1 VQKVNFLQHINNLM
15 SLYKQPYLEPYKGRG
30 TRHTCP
36 NCKVKQ
42 TFTLYLD
49 GNTDQPIHPTVGICN
64 RAIKCGYHYP
74 PRQYF
79 ADHPELWKDEPNN
92 QTTYS
97 SKTKLNSQRTNSSSQ
112 STYKL
117 HKERYNSKPQP
128 SFAVPPKMDLIP
140 FKYVKESVSAN
151 SNFVRFLCKHFPR
164 EYVKKAIE
172 NYALGATKNGSV
184 IFWQIDIKGKVR
196 TGKIM
201 QYNPDTGKR
210 IKHKSGAINWVHN
223 ILKRRDPKYT
233 NYNLNQCYF
242 GEHLLKFYP
251 NKTIAIVEA
260 EKTAVIAS
268 MIFDN
273 YNWLAAGNL
282 NGLNI
287 EKSKVLRDKHVI
299 LFPDAG
305 CYQRWTKKSMQIK
318 SEVFCKIETSHLI
331 ENHATADQTT
341 DGYDIADYIIESF

>member
-1 VQKVNFLQHINNLM
+1 M

-49 GNTDQPIHPTVGICN
+49 GNTGHPIHPTVGKCN
-64 RAIKCGYHYP
+64 REIKCGYHYP

-79 ADHPELWKDEPNN
+79 NDHPELRSNKYNKYKTNLSNTQISFHNSNRP
-92 QTTYS
+92 
-97 SKTKLNSQRTNSSSQ
+97 SKKHCNP
-112 STYKL
+112 
-117 HKERYNSKPQP
+117 KPKP
-128 SFAVPPKMDLIP
+128 SLAVPPKMDLIP
-140 FKYVKESVSAN
+140 RKYVKESVSAN

-164 EYVKKAIE
+164 ENVKKAIE

-184 IFWQIDIKGKVR
+184 IFWQIDIKGNVR

-201 QYNPDTGKR
+201 QYNPGTGKR

-223 ILKRRDPKYT
+223 ILKIKDPKYT

-251 NKTIAIVEA
+251 NKPIAIVEA

-268 MIFDN
+268 MIYTN

-282 NGLNI
+282 NGLNT

-305 CYQRWTKKSMQIK
+305 CYEKWSRKAVQLKSVMKQQIK
-318 SEVFCKIETSHLI
+318 VSDLVEK
-331 ENHATADQTT
+331 HATNKQIEE
-341 DGYDIADYIIESF
+341 GYDIVDYIIFTFEHII

>member
-1 VQKVNFLQHINNLM
+1 MSLNFLSQI
-15 SLYKQPYLEPYKGRG
+15 SLQV
-30 TRHTCP
+30 HT
-36 NCKVKQ
+36 
-42 TFTLYLD
+42 
-49 GNTDQPIHPTVGICN
+49 GEPIHPTVGICN

-79 ADHPELWKDEPNN
+79 NDHKYNKPNSAPL
-92 QTTYS
+92 QAHTVRL
-97 SKTKLNSQRTNSSSQ
+97 KTSQR
-112 STYKL
+112 KI
-117 HKERYNSKPQP
+117 
-128 SFAVPPKMDLIP
+128 DCIP
-140 FKYVKESVSAN
+140 LSYVKQSVSFN
-151 SNFVRFLCKHFPR
+151 SNFVRFLCKHFSR
-164 EYVKKAIE
+164 DKIEKAIE

-184 IFWQIDIKGKVR
+184 IFWQIDIKGNVR

-201 QYNPDTGKR
+201 QYNSSTGKR

-223 ILKRRDPKYT
+223 ILKRRDFKYT

-251 NKTIAIVEA
+251 NKPIAIVEA

-268 MIFDN
+268 MILDN

-282 NGLNI
+282 NGLNV
-287 EKSKVLRDKHVI
+287 EKSKVLRDKHVV

-318 SEVFCKIETSHLI
+318 SEVLCKIETSNLI
-331 ENHATADQTT
+331 ENHATTDQTK
-341 DGYDIADYIIESF
+341 DGYDIADYIIEGF

>member
-1 VQKVNFLQHINNLM
+1 
-15 SLYKQPYLEPYKGRG
+15 
-30 TRHTCP
+30 
-36 NCKVKQ
+36 
-42 TFTLYLD
+42 LD
-49 GNTDQPIHPTVGICN
+49 GNTGEPIHPTVGICN

-79 ADHPELWKDEPNN
+79 NDHKYNKPNSVPL
-92 QTTYS
+92 QAHTVRL
-97 SKTKLNSQRTNSSSQ
+97 KTSQR
-112 STYKL
+112 KI
-117 HKERYNSKPQP
+117 
-128 SFAVPPKMDLIP
+128 DCIP
-140 FKYVKESVSAN
+140 LSYVKQSVSFN

-164 EYVKKAIE
+164 ENVKKAIE

-210 IKHKSGAINWVHN
+210 IKNKTGAINWVHN
-223 ILKRRDPKYT
+223 ILKRRNPKYT

>member
-1 VQKVNFLQHINNLM
+1 M
-15 SLYKQPYLEPYKGRG
+15 SLYKQPFLEPYKGRG

-49 GNTDQPIHPTVGICN
+49 GNTGEPIHPTVGICN

-79 ADHPELWKDEPNN
+79 ADHPELWKNVSKIYRSKSTNTPV
-92 QTTYS
+92 S
-97 SKTKLNSQRTNSSSQ
+97 SQSKNSSSKCTNTRSQ
-112 STYKL
+112 STNKRP
-117 HKERYNSKPQP
+117 KRCYNTKPQL
-128 SFAVPPKMDLIP
+128 SLAAPPKMDLIP
-140 FKYVKESVSAN
+140 RKYVKESVSAN

-172 NYALGATKNGSV
+172 DYALGATKNGSV
-184 IFWQIDIKGKVR
+184 IFWQIDIKGNVR

-201 QYNPDTGKR
+201 QYNSSTGKR

-223 ILKRRDPKYT
+223 ILKIKDPKYT

-251 NKTIAIVEA
+251 NKPIAIVEA
-260 EKTAVIAS
+260 EKTAVIGS
-268 MIFDN
+268 IIFDN

-282 NGLNI
+282 NGLNV
-287 EKSKVLRDKHVI
+287 EKSRVLQNKNVV
-299 LFPDAG
+299 LYPDAG
-305 CYQRWTKKSMQIK
+305 CFDKWTKKSMQIK
-318 SEVFCKIETSHLI
+318 SAVFCKIEISNLI
-331 ENHATADQTT
+331 EKHASAYQAEE
-341 DGYDIADYIIESF
+341 GYDIADYIIEGF

>member
-1 VQKVNFLQHINNLM
+1 M
-15 SLYKQPYLEPYKGRG
+15 SLYKQPYLEPYKGMG

-36 NCKVKQ
+36 NCKVKK

-49 GNTDQPIHPTVGICN
+49 GNTGQPIHPTVGICN

-79 ADHPELWKDEPNN
+79 ADHPELWKSRSGKYISQYNN
-92 QTTYS
+92 IPIS
-97 SKTKLNSQRTNSSSQ
+97 SHNTNRRPSKHYKTK
-112 STYKL
+112 
-117 HKERYNSKPQP
+117 PQL
-128 SFAVPPKMDLIP
+128 SLDVPPRMDLIP
-140 FKYVKESVSAN
+140 RKYVKESVSAN
-151 SNFVRFLCKHFPR
+151 SNFVRFLCKHFTR
-164 EYVKKAIE
+164 ENVKKAIE
-172 NYALGATKNGSV
+172 DYALGATKNGSV
-184 IFWQIDIKGKVR
+184 IFWQIDIKGNVR

-201 QYNPDTGKR
+201 QYNSSTGKR

-223 ILKRRDPKYT
+223 ILKRSDRNYT

-251 NKTIAIVEA
+251 DKPVAIVEA

-268 MIFDN
+268 MIYTN

-282 NGLNI
+282 NGLNV
-287 EKSKVLRDKHVI
+287 EKSRVLRDKHVI

-305 CYQRWTKKSMQIK
+305 CYEKWSNKAVLFKIVMKHQIK
-318 SEVFCKIETSHLI
+318 VSDLVEKHAIFEQR
-331 ENHATADQTT
+331 EN
-341 DGYDIADYIIESF
+341 GYDIADYIIEEIR

>member
-1 VQKVNFLQHINNLM
+1 M
-15 SLYKQPYLEPYKGRG
+15 SLYKQPFLEPYKGRG

-49 GNTDQPIHPTVGICN
+49 GNTGEPIHPTVGMCN

-79 ADHPELWKDEPNN
+79 NDHKYNKPNSAPL
-92 QTTYS
+92 QAHTVRL
-97 SKTKLNSQRTNSSSQ
+97 KTSQR
-112 STYKL
+112 KI
-117 HKERYNSKPQP
+117 
-128 SFAVPPKMDLIP
+128 DCIP
-140 FKYVKESVSAN
+140 LSYVKKSVSFN
-151 SNFVRFLCKHFPR
+151 SNFVRFLCKHFSR
-164 EYVKKAIE
+164 DKIEKAMR
-172 NYALGATKNGSV
+172 NYALGATKNQSV
-184 IFWQIDIKGKVR
+184 IFWQIDINGKVR

-251 NKTIAIVEA
+251 NKPIAIVEA

-268 MIFDN
+268 MIYTN

-282 NGLNI
+282 NGLNT

-305 CYQRWTKKSMQIK
+305 CYEKWSRKAVQLKSVMKQQIK
-318 SEVFCKIETSHLI
+318 VSDLVEK
-331 ENHATADQTT
+331 HATNKQIEE
-341 DGYDIADYIIESF
+341 GYDIVDYIIFTFEHII

>member
-1 VQKVNFLQHINNLM
+1 M
-15 SLYKQPYLEPYKGRG
+15 SLYKQPFLEPYKGRG

-49 GNTDQPIHPTVGICN
+49 GNTGEPIHPTVGMCN

-79 ADHPELWKDEPNN
+79 NDHKYNKPNSAPL
-92 QTTYS
+92 QAHTVRL
-97 SKTKLNSQRTNSSSQ
+97 KTSQR
-112 STYKL
+112 KI
-117 HKERYNSKPQP
+117 
-128 SFAVPPKMDLIP
+128 DCIP
-140 FKYVKESVSAN
+140 LSYVKQSVSFN
-151 SNFVRFLCKHFPR
+151 SNFVRFLCKHFSR
-164 EYVKKAIE
+164 DKIEKAMR
-172 NYALGATKNGSV
+172 NYALGATKNQSV
-184 IFWQIDIKGKVR
+184 IFWQIDINGKVR

-223 ILKRRDPKYT
+223 ILKRRNPKYT

-251 NKTIAIVEA
+251 NKPIAIVEA

-268 MIFDN
+268 MIYTN
-273 YNWLAAGNL
+273 YIWLAAGNL

-287 EKSKVLRDKHVI
+287 EKFKVLRDRYVI
-299 LFPDAG
+299 LYPDAG
-305 CYQRWTKKSMQIK
+305 CYEKWSKKSIQIK
-318 SEVFCKIETSHLI
+318 SQIFCNIKTSSLT
-331 ENHATADQTT
+331 EKHATKDQTKA
-341 DGYDIADYIIESF
+341 GYDIADYIIEGF

>member
-1 VQKVNFLQHINNLM
+1 MQKVNFLQHINNLM
-15 SLYKQPYLEPYKGRG
+15 SFYKQPYLEPYKGMG

-36 NCKVKQ
+36 NCKVKK

-49 GNTDQPIHPTVGICN
+49 GNTGEPIHPTVGICN

-140 FKYVKESVSAN
+140 FKYVKESVSYK
-151 SNFVRFLCKHFPR
+151 SNFVKFLCNHFPK
-164 EYVKKAIE
+164 ENIKKVIE
-172 NYALGATKNGSV
+172 NYGLGATSNGSV
-184 IFWQIDIKGKVR
+184 IFWQIDIKGNVR

-223 ILKRRDPKYT
+223 ILKRRNPKYT

-287 EKSKVLRDKHVI
+287 EKSKVLRDKHVV

-305 CYQRWTKKSMQIK
+305 CYERWAKKSMQIK
-318 SEVFCKIETSHLI
+318 SEVLCKIETSNLI
-331 ENHATADQTT
+331 ENHATTDQTK
-341 DGYDIADYIIESF
+341 DGYDIADYIIDGF

>member
-1 VQKVNFLQHINNLM
+1 M
-15 SLYKQPYLEPYKGRG
+15 SLYKQPFLEPYKGRG

-49 GNTDQPIHPTVGICN
+49 GNTSQPIHPTVGKCN
-64 RAIKCGYHYP
+64 REIKCGYHYP
-74 PRQYF
+74 PRDYF
-79 ADHPELWKDEPNN
+79 ADHPELRSNKYNKYKTN
-92 QTTYS
+92 LSNTQIS
-97 SKTKLNSQRTNSSSQ
+97 SHDSNRP
-112 STYKL
+112 
-117 HKERYNSKPQP
+117 SKRHCNPKPKP
-128 SFAVPPKMDLIP
+128 SLAVPPKMDLIP
-140 FKYVKESVSAN
+140 RKYVKESVSAN

-164 EYVKKAIE
+164 ENVKKAIE

-184 IFWQIDIKGKVR
+184 IFWQIDIKGNVR

-223 ILKRRDPKYT
+223 ILKRRDFKYT

-251 NKTIAIVEA
+251 DKPVAIVEA

-268 MIFDN
+268 MIYSN

-282 NGLNI
+282 NGLNT

-305 CYQRWTKKSMQIK
+305 CYERWAKKSMQIK
-318 SEVFCKIETSHLI
+318 SEVLCKIETSNLI
-331 ENHATADQTT
+331 ENHATTDQTK
-341 DGYDIADYIIESF
+341 DGYDIADYIIEGF

>member
-1 VQKVNFLQHINNLM
+1 M
-15 SLYKQPYLEPYKGRG
+15 SLYKQPFLEPYKGRG

-49 GNTDQPIHPTVGICN
+49 GNTGEPIHPTVGMCN

-79 ADHPELWKDEPNN
+79 NDHKYNKPNSAPL
-92 QTTYS
+92 QAHTVRL
-97 SKTKLNSQRTNSSSQ
+97 KTSQR
-112 STYKL
+112 KI
-117 HKERYNSKPQP
+117 
-128 SFAVPPKMDLIP
+128 DCIP
-140 FKYVKESVSAN
+140 LSYVKQSVSFN
-151 SNFVRFLCKHFPR
+151 SNFVRFLCKHFSR
-164 EYVKKAIE
+164 DKIEKAMR
-172 NYALGATKNGSV
+172 NYALGATKNQSV
-184 IFWQIDIKGKVR
+184 IFWQIDINGKVR

-223 ILKRRDPKYT
+223 ILKRRNPKYT

-251 NKTIAIVEA
+251 NKPIAIVEA

-268 MIFDN
+268 MIYTN
-273 YNWLAAGNL
+273 YIWLAAGNL

-287 EKSKVLRDKHVI
+287 EKFKVLRDRYVI
-299 LFPDAG
+299 LYPDAG
-305 CYQRWTKKSMQIK
+305 CYEKWSK
-318 SEVFCKIETSHLI
+318 
-331 ENHATADQTT
+331 
-341 DGYDIADYIIESF
+341 

>member
-1 VQKVNFLQHINNLM
+1 M
-15 SLYKQPYLEPYKGRG
+15 SLYKQPYLQPYKGMA

-36 NCKVKQ
+36 NCKVKKS
-42 TFTLYLD
+42 FTLYLD

-79 ADHPELWKDEPNN
+79 ADHPELWKNVSKIYRSKSTNTPV
-92 QTTYS
+92 S
-97 SKTKLNSQRTNSSSQ
+97 SQSKNSSSKCTNTRSQ
-112 STYKL
+112 STNKRP
-117 HKERYNSKPQP
+117 KRCYNTKPQP

-140 FKYVKESVSAN
+140 FKYVKESVSYK
-151 SNFVRFLCKHFPR
+151 SNFVKFLCNHFPK
-164 EYVKKAIE
+164 ENIKKVIE
-172 NYALGATKNGSV
+172 NYGLGATSNGSV
-184 IFWQIDIKGKVR
+184 IFWQIDIKGNVR

-223 ILKRRDPKYT
+223 ILKRRDPNYT
-233 NYNLNQCYF
+233 NFNLDQCYF

>member
-1 VQKVNFLQHINNLM
+1 M
-15 SLYKQPYLEPYKGRG
+15 SLYKQPFLEPYKGRG

-49 GNTDQPIHPTVGICN
+49 GNTGEPIHPTVGICN

-79 ADHPELWKDEPNN
+79 ADHPELWKSRSGKYISQSNN
-92 QTTYS
+92 NPISSHNTNRRPS
-97 SKTKLNSQRTNSSSQ
+97 KHSKTK
-112 STYKL
+112 
-117 HKERYNSKPQP
+117 PQL
-128 SFAVPPKMDLIP
+128 SLAAPPKMDLIP
-140 FKYVKESVSAN
+140 RKYVKESVSAN
-151 SNFVRFLCKHFPR
+151 SNFVRFLCKHFTR
-164 EYVKKAIE
+164 ENVKKAIE
-172 NYALGATKNGSV
+172 DYALGATKNGSV
-184 IFWQIDIKGKVR
+184 IFWQIDIKGNVR

-201 QYNPDTGKR
+201 QYNPGTGKR

-223 ILKRRDPKYT
+223 ILKRSDRKYT
-233 NYNLNQCYF
+233 NYNLDQCYF

-341 DGYDIADYIIESF
+341 DGYDIADYIIEGF

>member
-1 VQKVNFLQHINNLM
+1 MQKVNFLQHINNLM
-15 SLYKQPYLEPYKGRG
+15 SLYKQPFLEPYKGRG

-49 GNTDQPIHPTVGICN
+49 GNTCQPIHPTVGKCN
-64 RAIKCGYHYP
+64 REIKCGYHYP
-74 PRQYF
+74 PREYF
-79 ADHPELWKDEPNN
+79 ADHPELWKNGSREYKPQSNN
-92 QTTYS
+92 IPIRRQSANRRPGKHYN
-97 SKTKLNSQRTNSSSQ
+97 TKLHSS
-112 STYKL
+112 L
-117 HKERYNSKPQP
+117 
-128 SFAVPPKMDLIP
+128 AVPPKMDLIP
-140 FKYVKESVSAN
+140 RKYVKESVSAN

-164 EYVKKAIE
+164 ENVKKAIE

-184 IFWQIDIKGKVR
+184 IFWQIDIKGNVR

-223 ILKRRDPKYT
+223 ILKRRVPNYT

-251 NKTIAIVEA
+251 NKPIAIVEA

-268 MIFDN
+268 MIYSN

-282 NGLNI
+282 NGLNT

-305 CYQRWTKKSMQIK
+305 CYEKWSRKAVQLKSVMKQQIK
-318 SEVFCKIETSHLI
+318 VSDLVEKHAIFEQR
-331 ENHATADQTT
+331 EN
-341 DGYDIADYIIESF
+341 GYDIADYIIEEIR